1 MESVEPATGT
11 MATGHAATGAPP
23 LAVQVVYSPTSE
35 QVDLRLLRLPMG
47 ATVADALRASGLL
60 EQHGLTLTEDLVC
73 GVWAKIR
80 PLVHPLRDGD
90 RVEVYRPLRVDPKEA
105 RRQRY
110 RKGGKPAKG
119 RAAPEPGQVE
129 GPGSV
134 PGPTAGTSL

>member
-1 MESVEPATGT
+1 LS
-11 MATGHAATGAPP
+11 
-23 LAVQVVYSPTSE
+23 VQVAYSPVPE
-35 QVDLRLLRLPMG
+35 QVDLRGLHLPVG

-60 EQHGLTLTEDLVC
+60 EQHSLILDQNLVC

-80 PLVHPLRDGD
+80 PLSHPLRDGD

-119 RAAPEPGQVE
+119 RTVAGPGQAE
-129 GPGSV
+129 GSEPTIGS
-134 PGPTAGTSL
+134 TKGTSL